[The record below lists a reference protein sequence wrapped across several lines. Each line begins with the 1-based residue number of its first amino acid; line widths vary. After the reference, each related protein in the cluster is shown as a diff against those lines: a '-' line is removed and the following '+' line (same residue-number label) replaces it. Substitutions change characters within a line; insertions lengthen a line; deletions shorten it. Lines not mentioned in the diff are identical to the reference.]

1 MGLASISVKRRS
13 VSSCHYM
20 SSFGRSPPS
29 PSSDDVIY
37 EQPLRE
43 RIMTK
48 QISEFH
54 AHFKPPMQVKATKEN
69 SIKCFNT
76 REKTALTCSK
86 AIGELTSE
94 LEAKFKMKTRSVNL
108 NSQVRSMGVP
118 LKVFPAEVPSTPN
131 FPNQRMEYRIESSYQ
146 RWA

>member
-1 MGLASISVKRRS
+1 MNDSFIKEKTIMVKH
-13 VSSCHYM
+13 V
-20 SSFGRSPPS
+20 
-29 PSSDDVIY
+29 
-37 EQPLRE
+37 
-43 RIMTK
+43 
-48 QISEFH
+48 SEFH
-54 AHFKPPMQVKATKEN
+54 AYLKPSMQIKATKQD

-76 REKTALTCSK
+76 REKTAFTCSK